1 MAGNIFS
8 ALKPP
13 FLVKF
18 TIIRHIGLGDHCQ
31 DITLL
36 DDHGAVVELPSGPQ
50 GHPQGGEH
58 LQVPGGLQDGAQ
70 SLDRAVQEGVLQKQV
85 AAGVAGEAQLR
96 QGQDLDPLLLRFP
109 HHSED
114 LFCVVPAV
122 RHPDLGRSRRHTDK
136 TVFHIEASSF
146 AFIAPI
152 VPPKAKK
159 SNRARYR
166 ALLLFAD
173 RGILTGL
180 SLSRPPAP
188 GLPARTAVVRL
199 VFRTAGLLAGGPVG
213 GGLFLRGSV

>member
-1 MAGNIFS
+1 M
-8 ALKPP
+8 K
-13 FLVKF
+13 
-18 TIIRHIGLGDHCQ
+18 
-31 DITLL
+31 
-36 DDHGAVVELPSGPQ
+36 
-50 GHPQGGEH
+50 
-58 LQVPGGLQDGAQ
+58 DGFIC
-70 SLDRAVQEGVLQKQV
+70 V
-85 AAGVAGEAQLR
+85 AAGTPKVRVADCRYNA
-96 QGQDLDPLLLRFP
+96 
-109 HHSED
+109 
-114 LFCVVPAV
+114 
-122 RHPDLGRSRRHTDK
+122 DK
-136 TVFHIEASSF
+136 AVFHIEASSF